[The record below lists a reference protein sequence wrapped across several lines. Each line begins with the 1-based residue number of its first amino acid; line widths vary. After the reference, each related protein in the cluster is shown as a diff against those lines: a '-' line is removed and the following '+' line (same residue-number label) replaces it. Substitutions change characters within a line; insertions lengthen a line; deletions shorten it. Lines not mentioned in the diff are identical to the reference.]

1 MITLWKWEAE
11 GKAKG
16 VIVLVHNAYE
26 HHRRYVWLIQKFRSD
41 GFHVVAGD
49 LPGHGNESVEV
60 HAEAFKDYRRF
71 IKKMI
76 RSGLDDNLPVFLFG
90 HGLGATFLLRL
101 LQMERIEC
109 AGVICTSPWLHLEH
123 HPPIRAKMFTKWSQ
137 SMTLNH
143 EITPELLSRNPEFL
157 EQYAEDP
164 MYVSIVTGGWYREL
178 QTLMKSVMQPDLI
191 IQDVPLL
198 LHTGEADQI
207 TNIDYTRKWA
217 FAQNLSELQLKRWK
231 DVEHDIIQAP
241 EQEGVYLYTHSFIN
255 NVLHSLGYIIE

>member
-1 MITLWKWEAE
+1 MWKWEAE

-16 VIVLVHNAYE
+16 VIVIVHNAYE
-26 HHRRYVWLIQKFRSD
+26 HHRRYIWLIQKFQRD
-41 GFHVVAGD
+41 GFHVVIGD
-49 LPGHGNESVEV
+49 LPGHGREGLEV
-60 HAEAFKDYRRF
+60 HTEAFKDYRRF

-76 RSGLDDNLPVFLFG
+76 RSGLDDNLPLFLFG

-123 HPPIRAKMFTKWSQ
+123 TPPTRAKMLTKWSQ
-137 SMTLNH
+137 TMTVDH
-143 EITPELLSRNPEFL
+143 EIVPELLSRNPEFL
-157 EQYAEDP
+157 EQYAGDP
-164 MYVSIVTGGWYREL
+164 LYVPVVTGGWYREM
-178 QTLMKSVMQPDLI
+178 QALMKSVMQPDLI

-207 TNIDYTRKWA
+207 TDTDYTRKWA
-217 FAQNLSELQLKRWK
+217 FGQNLSELQWK
-231 DVEHDIIQAP
+231 QWTDVQHDVVQAP
-241 EQEGVYLYTHSFIN
+241 EREGIYLYTQSFIN